1 MRTTGSLRKYH
12 IARWLMALMHAHDA
26 RKMIAGPQA
35 LRSRSEAL
43 VLMLKLMLKRTD
55 ASCED
60 PSSN

>member
-1 MRTTGSLRKYH
+1 
-12 IARWLMALMHAHDA
+12 MHAHDA
-26 RKMIAGPQA
+26 RKMIAGHQA